1 MKIKFFVFAFFV
13 LFSNFIF
20 AKVNIG
26 ILKGEASIPFAQM
39 YSENS
44 ESYSFELFSKPQ
56 ELFSKMQSGLIDAT
70 IISSLSAEELVKETN
85 GEITVLA
92 VTSTT
97 DFFIVGKT
105 HGKINLSAL
114 LGKSVCVGGNG
125 LSYKMFSYLLR
136 ENQIPFEEN
145 NGVNN
150 ENGGNNVG
158 VNIVV
163 KQNQSSALY
172 SFLNSEVDYVLLSGQ
187 ALQEVLSRSKN
198 YTKNIDLQEQFQILN
213 GNDKI
218 VPFTV
223 LVARTK
229 FCKEQQ
235 KLVQDLKNDVETS
248 IEEAVK
254 KPNITSKIIEQNNF
268 GLSRKNCAKTIQ
280 NTNFNFIP
288 INEDFSVS
296 KILK

>member
-1 MKIKFFVFAFFV
+1 MKIKFFVFAIFSIV
-13 LFSNFIF
+13 SNFIF

-39 YSENS
+39 YSQNS
-44 ESYSFELFSKPQ
+44 ENYSFEFFENPE
-56 ELFSKMQSGLIDAT
+56 ELFSKMQNGFIDAT

-85 GEITVLA
+85 GEIIVLA
-92 VTSTT
+92 VISTT

-105 HGKINLSAL
+105 YGKINFSAL

-125 LSYKMFSYLLR
+125 LAYKMFSYLLK
-136 ENQIPFEEN
+136 ENQIPFGESNGAN
-145 NGVNN
+145 NGD
-150 ENGGNNVG
+150 
-158 VNIVV
+158 VNIILKENESVAL
-163 KQNQSSALY
+163 SA
-172 SFLNSEVDYVLLSGQ
+172 FLNSQADYVLLSGQ
-187 ALQEVLSRSKN
+187 SLQEILSRSKN

-218 VPFTV
+218 VPFTL
-223 LVARTK
+223 LVARTN
-229 FCKEQQ
+229 FCKNEQ
-235 KLVQDLKNDVETS
+235 KFVQNLKNDLETS
-248 IEEAVK
+248 IEEAEK
-254 KPNITSKIIEQNNF
+254 KPNITSKIIAENNF

-288 INEDFSVS
+288 INEEFSVS